1 MNSAIDISVI
11 IVNYNV
17 KYFLEQCLRSVYDA
31 KQGLNVDVWV
41 VDNNSVDGSM
51 ALVKEEFPTVKCIEN
66 KKNVGFSVANN
77 QAMMQAQGKYQLI
90 LNPDTVV
97 EKDTLKLCFEYM
109 ENNEDAG
116 ALGVRMIDGK
126 GQFLPESKRGLPT
139 PHVALYKMTLL
150 NKFFPKSKTFGKYHM
165 GFLPED
171 AINEVDILSGAFMFI
186 RTAVLRKIGYFDQSF
201 FMYGEDIDL
210 SYRIKKAGY
219 KNIYFPKST
228 IIHYKGE
235 STKKKTV
242 NYVITFYNAMI
253 IFAKK
258 HYKGSYKNGMVAF
271 VKIAIWARAAV
282 ALVQR
287 LLEKLWVPFLDFTLL
302 FLGFFFLAKYWE
314 IYNRFVPQYY
324 PDIYYTAHLPT
335 YIFLILMAVKLSGGY
350 AFPYK
355 MYRSQRGVLMGALV
369 LMAAYGLLPKEWQF
383 SRAIVLLGSLW
394 SLIAISISRWLAHYL
409 KTNSWELDIS
419 ENQRVAVVAD
429 HEEYLRV
436 SNLINNMG
444 KQGKLI
450 GQITP
455 NDAVNVT
462 NALGNVSQLEEI
474 IEIYRINEL
483 IFCAKNVASNTII
496 GIMSNLSTKKI
507 KFRMVPEGV
516 NYMVGS
522 HSKNSPGELFSI
534 DVKLALGDENNQ
546 LKKRFLDVIFAFIYL
561 LFLPITLLK
570 PSRIPIVL
578 KNIARLMIGKITTV
592 SYFPAGNVS
601 TLPKLKK
608 GLLFPSNLINS
619 ETDIQTVERVNFLYA
634 KDYKP
639 GFDIE
644 LFLKNISALLFKI

>member
-1 MNSAIDISVI
+1 MSASIDISVI

-17 KYFLEQCLRSVYDA
+17 KHFLEQCLRSVFDA
-31 KQGLNVDVWV
+31 AQGLNVDVWV

-51 ALVKEEFPTVKCIEN
+51 AVVKEKFPSVKCIEN

-77 QAMMQAQGKYQLI
+77 QAMEQAQGKYQLI

-109 ENNEDAG
+109 EKNDDAG

-126 GQFLPESKRGLPT
+126 GKFLPESKRGLPT
-139 PHVALYKMTLL
+139 PQVALYKMTML
-150 NKFFPKSKTFGKYHM
+150 NKFFPQSKTFGKYHL
-165 GFLPED
+165 GFLPENET
-171 AINEVDILSGAFMFI
+171 NEVDILSGAFMFI
-186 RTAVLRKIGYFDQSF
+186 RTSVLRKIGYFDQSF

-219 KNIYFPKST
+219 KNIYFPQST

-258 HYKGSYKNGMVAF
+258 HYTGSYKNGMVAF
-271 VKIAIWARAAV
+271 VKMAIWARASI
-282 ALVQR
+282 ALLQR
-287 LLEKLWVPFLDFTLL
+287 LLEKLWVPLLDFALL
-302 FLGFFFLAKYWE
+302 FIGFFFLAKYWE

-324 PDIYYTAHLPT
+324 PEIYFSVHLPV
-335 YIFLILMAVKLSGGY
+335 YVFLILMAVKLSGGY
-350 AFPYK
+350 TFPYK
-355 MYRSQRGVLMGALV
+355 LYRSQRGVLIGALL

-394 SLIAISISRWLAHYL
+394 SLIAISISRLFAHYL
-409 KTNSWELDIS
+409 KTNTWELDVS

-429 HEEYLRV
+429 HDEYLRV
-436 SNLINNMG
+436 SSLINKMG
-444 KQGKLI
+444 KQSKLI
-450 GQITP
+450 GQIFPDETA
-455 NDAVNVT
+455 NDNST
-462 NALGNVSQLEEI
+462 LGNIAQLEEI
-474 IEIYRINEL
+474 LEIYRINEL

-496 GIMSNLSTKKI
+496 ALMSSLSTKKI

-534 DVKLALGDENNQ
+534 DVKLALSDENNQ
-546 LKKRFLDVIFAFIYL
+546 LKKRILDLVFSFIYL
-561 LFLPITLLK
+561 LFSPLTLIK
-570 PSRIPIVL
+570 PWRIPQVL
-578 KNIARLMIGKITTV
+578 KNIFSLMLGRVTAV

-608 GLLFPSNLINS
+608 GLLYPSNLITA
-619 ETDIQTVERVNFLYA
+619 ETDLQTIERVNFLYA